1 MTGYE
6 DIIHLPH
13 HVSARHPQMSREN
26 RAAQFAPFAALTGYG
41 DVIRESA
48 RFTEGR
54 PELTEEEKEELDYK
68 LRALGSMPGEKPQVR
83 LTYFV
88 PDQRKDGGLSRT
100 VCGRIRKVDAQ
111 GKWILLDDGTKVD
124 VDCVVDLKW

>member
-100 VCGRIRKVDAQ
+100 VCSRIRKVDAQ
-111 GKWILLDDGTKVD
+111 GKRILLDDGTKVD

>member
-88 PDQRKDGGLSRT
+88 PDQRKEGGLSRT
-100 VCGRIRKVDAQ
+100 VCSRIRKVDAQ
-111 GKWILLDDGTKVD
+111 GKRILLDDGTKVD